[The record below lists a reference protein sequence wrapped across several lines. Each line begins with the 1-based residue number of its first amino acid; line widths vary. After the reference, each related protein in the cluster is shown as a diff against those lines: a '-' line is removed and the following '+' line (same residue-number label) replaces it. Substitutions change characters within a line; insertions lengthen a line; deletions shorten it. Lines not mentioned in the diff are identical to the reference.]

1 MNKIKEFFA
10 DWSWKEKAW
19 LAFVLIVQTQAWA
32 IQKESL
38 FMLVMTLTSSLN
50 LVLGAKG
57 KVAGLYFAIINSALY
72 AINCMGIPLY
82 GEVTYNLIYSIPVS
96 AIAIFTWKKNMT
108 KGGEV
113 KFRTM
118 SPKIML
124 TTAAVTIIGVLG
136 YMQIL
141 KWMGGNLPF
150 MDSLTTVVSVVA
162 SFLYLLRFSEQWAM
176 WAIVNALSIVMWI
189 MVFMQGDS
197 SALLIIIMKTINFIN
212 STYGFLNW
220 RKNCKRNCII
230 TDQNRGFYVKI
241 IKDQEGHG
249 FHVSM
254 RSMAFFAITINQSYA
269 YGKQVESKMT
279 KYEII
284 KQEIKEQIEDNILK
298 PNQVIKSE
306 NEMCQ
311 CYKVSR
317 VTVRK
322 AIDELCA
329 EGILYRIKGKGCFV
343 REQTDQ
349 KRSRIYSF
357 TEAVKNEGKLPG
369 KKQLSLEKKEADAYL
384 ADKLQIEEGE
394 EVFEIR
400 SLY

>member
-1 MNKIKEFFA
+1 MNKIKEFFT

-19 LAFVLIVQTQAWA
+19 LAFVLIVQTVAWA

-38 FMLVMTLTSSLN
+38 FMLVMTLT
-50 LVLGAKG
+50 KG

-82 GEVTYNLIYSIPVS
+82 GEVMYNLIYSIPVS

-118 SPKIML
+118 TPKIML
-124 TTAAVTIIGVLG
+124 TTVAVTIIGVLG

-176 WAIVNALSIVMWI
+176 WAIVKWI

-220 RKNCKRNCII
+220 RKI
-230 TDQNRGFYVKI
+230 
-241 IKDQEGHG
+241 
-249 FHVSM
+249 
-254 RSMAFFAITINQSYA
+254 A
-269 YGKQVESKMT
+269 
-279 KYEII
+279 
-284 KQEIKEQIEDNILK
+284 KE
-298 PNQVIKSE
+298 
-306 NEMCQ
+306 
-311 CYKVSR
+311 
-317 VTVRK
+317 T
-322 AIDELCA
+322 A
-329 EGILYRIKGKGCFV
+329 
-343 REQTDQ
+343 
-349 KRSRIYSF
+349 
-357 TEAVKNEGKLPG
+357 
-369 KKQLSLEKKEADAYL
+369 
-384 ADKLQIEEGE
+384 
-394 EVFEIR
+394 
-400 SLY
+400 

>member
-1 MNKIKEFFA
+1 MNKIKEFFT

-19 LAFVLIVQTQAWA
+19 LAFVLIVQTVAWA

-82 GEVTYNLIYSIPVS
+82 GEVMYNLIYSIPVS

-108 KGGEV
+108 K
-113 KFRTM
+113 
-118 SPKIML
+118 
-124 TTAAVTIIGVLG
+124 GVLG

-220 RKNCKRNCII
+220 RKI
-230 TDQNRGFYVKI
+230 
-241 IKDQEGHG
+241 
-249 FHVSM
+249 
-254 RSMAFFAITINQSYA
+254 A
-269 YGKQVESKMT
+269 
-279 KYEII
+279 
-284 KQEIKEQIEDNILK
+284 KE
-298 PNQVIKSE
+298 
-306 NEMCQ
+306 
-311 CYKVSR
+311 
-317 VTVRK
+317 T
-322 AIDELCA
+322 A
-329 EGILYRIKGKGCFV
+329 
-343 REQTDQ
+343 
-349 KRSRIYSF
+349 
-357 TEAVKNEGKLPG
+357 
-369 KKQLSLEKKEADAYL
+369 
-384 ADKLQIEEGE
+384 
-394 EVFEIR
+394 
-400 SLY
+400 

>member
-19 LAFVLIVQTQAWA
+19 LAFVLIVQTVAWA

-82 GEVTYNLIYSIPVS
+82 GEVMYNLIYSIPVS

-118 SPKIML
+118 TPKIML

-176 WAIVNALSIVMWI
+176 WAIVNALSIVMWV

-212 STYGFLNW
+212 STYGFMNW
-220 RKNCKRNCII
+220 RKI
-230 TDQNRGFYVKI
+230 
-241 IKDQEGHG
+241 
-249 FHVSM
+249 
-254 RSMAFFAITINQSYA
+254 A
-269 YGKQVESKMT
+269 
-279 KYEII
+279 
-284 KQEIKEQIEDNILK
+284 KE
-298 PNQVIKSE
+298 
-306 NEMCQ
+306 
-311 CYKVSR
+311 
-317 VTVRK
+317 T
-322 AIDELCA
+322 A
-329 EGILYRIKGKGCFV
+329 
-343 REQTDQ
+343 
-349 KRSRIYSF
+349 
-357 TEAVKNEGKLPG
+357 
-369 KKQLSLEKKEADAYL
+369 
-384 ADKLQIEEGE
+384 
-394 EVFEIR
+394 
-400 SLY
+400 

>member
-1 MNKIKEFFA
+1 MNKIKEFFT

-19 LAFVLIVQTQAWA
+19 LAFVLIVQTVAWA

-82 GEVTYNLIYSIPVS
+82 GEVMYNLIYSIRSVYC
-96 AIAIFTWKKNMT
+96 NLHMEEEHD

-118 SPKIML
+118 TPKIML
-124 TTAAVTIIGVLG
+124 TTVAVTIIGVLG

-220 RKNCKRNCII
+220 RKI
-230 TDQNRGFYVKI
+230 
-241 IKDQEGHG
+241 
-249 FHVSM
+249 
-254 RSMAFFAITINQSYA
+254 A
-269 YGKQVESKMT
+269 
-279 KYEII
+279 
-284 KQEIKEQIEDNILK
+284 KE
-298 PNQVIKSE
+298 
-306 NEMCQ
+306 
-311 CYKVSR
+311 
-317 VTVRK
+317 T
-322 AIDELCA
+322 A
-329 EGILYRIKGKGCFV
+329 
-343 REQTDQ
+343 
-349 KRSRIYSF
+349 
-357 TEAVKNEGKLPG
+357 
-369 KKQLSLEKKEADAYL
+369 
-384 ADKLQIEEGE
+384 
-394 EVFEIR
+394 
-400 SLY
+400 